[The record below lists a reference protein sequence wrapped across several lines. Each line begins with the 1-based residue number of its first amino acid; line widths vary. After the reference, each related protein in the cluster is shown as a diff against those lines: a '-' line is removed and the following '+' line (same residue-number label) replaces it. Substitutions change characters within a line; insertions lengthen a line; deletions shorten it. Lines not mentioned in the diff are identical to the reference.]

1 MRRRSGD
8 APRNSRL
15 EQTLV
20 ADVRRVELR
29 IVGDAEE
36 LAAAAAAEFL
46 AQGATAIA
54 RQGRFSVALSGGS
67 TPTRLYTLLA
77 SKRQRR
83 GGRYVPWGKVHV
95 FWGDERVVP
104 PNHPESNFRGA
115 REALLGRVPI
125 PQANVHRIRTEARTP
140 SAAAA
145 LYEQELRS
153 FFALPVGQ
161 FPRFDLVL
169 LGLGTDGHTASLFPG
184 SEAVRERTRLVVAP
198 MVTKL
203 GMHRITLTL
212 PVINNARAVMFLVS
226 GGQKAET
233 LARALEG
240 GEGGAELPAQLV
252 RPRDGTVLWLVDRA
266 AARLFH
272 RRVPRP
278 E

>member
-1 MRRRSGD
+1 MRRRPVD
-8 APRNSRL
+8 APRDSRL
-15 EQTLV
+15 EQILV

-29 IVGDAEE
+29 IVDDAEE
-36 LAAAAAAEFL
+36 LAGAAAAEFL
-46 AQGATAIA
+46 AQGEAAIA

-67 TPTRLYTLLA
+67 TPARLYTLLA
-77 SKRQRR
+77 SKRR
-83 GGRYVPWGKVHV
+83 GGHHMPWAKVHV

-104 PNHPESNFRGA
+104 PNHPDSNFRAA
-115 REALLGRVPI
+115 REALLARVPI

-145 LYEQELRS
+145 LYEQELRN
-153 FFALPVGQ
+153 FFAVPVGQ

-169 LGLGTDGHTASLFPG
+169 LGLGADGHTASLFPG
-184 SEAVRERTRLVVAP
+184 SEALREPTRLVVAP
-198 MVTKL
+198 MVAKL

-226 GGQKAET
+226 GGQKAGT

-240 GEGGAELPAQLV
+240 GERGAELPAQLV

>member
-1 MRRRSGD
+1 MRRRADGAARS
-8 APRNSRL
+8 SRL
-15 EQTLV
+15 ERTLV
-20 ADVRRVELR
+20 ADVPRVELR
-29 IVGDAEE
+29 VFVDAEE

-46 AQGATAIA
+46 AQGKAAIA
-54 RQGRFSVALSGGS
+54 AHGRFSVVLSGGS
-67 TPTRLYTLLA
+67 TPIRLYTLLA
-77 SKRQRR
+77 THRR
-83 GGRYVPWGKVHV
+83 GGPRLSWAKVHV

-104 PNHPESNFRGA
+104 PNHPESNFRTA
-115 REALLGRVPI
+115 REALLARVPI

-140 SAAAA
+140 AAAAA

-153 FFALPVGQ
+153 FFAPSVGQ
-161 FPRFDLVL
+161 FPKFDLVL
-169 LGLGTDGHTASLFPG
+169 LGLGADGHTASLFPG
-184 SEAVRERTRLVVAP
+184 SEALRERTRLVVAP

-203 GMHRITLTL
+203 GVHRITLTL

-240 GEGGAELPAQLV
+240 GERGEKLPAQLV

-266 AARLFH
+266 AAHMLH